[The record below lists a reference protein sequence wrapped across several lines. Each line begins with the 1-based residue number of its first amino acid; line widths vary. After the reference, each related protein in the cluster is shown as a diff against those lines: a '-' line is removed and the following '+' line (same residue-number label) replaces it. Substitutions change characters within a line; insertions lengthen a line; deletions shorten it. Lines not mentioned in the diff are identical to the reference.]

1 MHPRLIQ
8 TQVCGTVARLLSNV
22 VALVCQENQPHIE
35 NIQNAHC
42 QLLPFR
48 LSGFQRN

>member
-1 MHPRLIQ
+1 MHQRLIQ

-22 VALVCQENQPHIE
+22 LALVCQENQPHTE

-42 QLLPFR
+42 LLPFR